1 MSENVVINGTT
12 YNGVDALSL
21 FRADGTVVTFYP
33 DAVRYNAQN
42 LTEAQKAQ
50 ARQNIGAQAELT
62 AADQEAFVQQ
72 VLNALGKPVVGEIDA
87 NKNITLVGDLASG
100 VYNVKY
106 ENADGKLVDV
116 GQIEIGGV
124 AYTNWLPKAVD
135 ASGAI
140 YNGKGWKENTRL
152 SGTGADTADTQYGM
166 AVTGFIPCGNTATI
180 RIKSNVAV
188 MNDYSNQGF
197 CLYDAS
203 KTFIY
208 RINRDSLTV
217 GSNKY
222 LTINPDGS
230 IEYSLNAAYWG
241 DSTAGKTVAFIRATF
256 PGINDSTIITINE
269 EIV

>member
-1 MSENVVINGTT
+1 MSKLYTLLNTIISKVNSIPSAVNQALEQAKAGGAFKGDPGYTPQK
-12 YNGVDALSL
+12 GVDY
-21 FRADGTVVTFYP
+21 GTP
-33 DAVRYNAQN
+33 
-42 LTEAQKAQ
+42 
-50 ARQNIGAQAELT
+50 
-62 AADQEAFVQQ
+62 ADQEAIVQQ
-72 VLNALGKPVVGEIDA
+72 TLTALGKPIVGEVDA
-87 NKNITLVGDLASG
+87 NKNIVLSGDLASG

-106 ENADGKLVDV
+106 ETANGELVDV

-124 AYTNWLPKAVD
+124 AYTNQLPISTD

-152 SGTGADTADTQYGM
+152 SGTGTDTADTQYGM
-166 AVTGFIPCGNTATI
+166 SVTGFIPCGNTATI

-208 RINRDSLTV
+208 RLNLASITTAS
-217 GSNKY
+217 SKY
-222 LTINPDGS
+222 LKVNPDGS

-241 DSTAGKTVAFIRATF
+241 DSTAGKTVGFIRATF